1 MINFQQ
7 KWKHDNRRQYI
18 FQTKIDKINGIKCK
32 LKILDTEVQDDYQIM
47 LDTLILAEDVFIL
60 FYLIDD
66 KDSFEQIKL
75 KNERII

>member
-1 MINFQQ
+1 
-7 KWKHDNRRQYI
+7 
-18 FQTKIDKINGIKCK
+18 
-32 LKILDTEVQDDYQIM
+32 M
-47 LDTLILAEDVFIL
+47 LNTLILAEDVFIL

>member
-7 KWKHDNRRQYI
+7 KWRHDNWRQYI

>member
-47 LDTLILAEDVFIL
+47 LNTLILAEDVFIL